1 MSKFLASRRLYS
13 VALPLL
19 GFAGAMLAILYPA
32 GFAAL
37 CRSSPAVLI

>member
-1 MSKFLASRRLYS
+1 MSKIFSSRRLYA

-19 GFAGAMLAILYPA
+19 GFAGAVLAILYPA

-37 CRSSPAVLI
+37 CRASAAVLI